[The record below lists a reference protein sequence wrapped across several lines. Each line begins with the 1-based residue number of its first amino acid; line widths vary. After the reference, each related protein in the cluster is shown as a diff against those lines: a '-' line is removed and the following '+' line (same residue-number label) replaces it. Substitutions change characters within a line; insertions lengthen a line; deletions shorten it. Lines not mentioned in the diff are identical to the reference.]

1 MIKMN
6 KNEVLKKI
14 GKSKWK
20 EFEDFMKGQTVGI
33 NPDGSTDYY
42 DCDVENFLRP
52 KNKRFFD

>member
-1 MIKMN
+1 MD

-20 EFEDFMKGQTVGI
+20 EFQKFMTGQTVGI
-33 NPDGSTDYY
+33 NPDGSTEYY
-42 DCDVENFLRP
+42 VCDVENFLKP